1 MPYDNP
7 HNSLPPTPPVP
18 PTPSILIIGEALV
31 DCFADARVAGGAPFN
46 VARNLAA
53 FNLNPIMITRIGV
66 DDNSKILLDEFDRFG
81 LSMAGLQR
89 DAVLPTGHVDVH
101 FDAHSHRFDI
111 AENAAW
117 DALSTSLALDVTAQ
131 CQPKIICFG
140 TLAQRA
146 PQSQHAIAGVL
157 DLAKTLGAV
166 RVLDLNVRANLPD
179 LATVDFS
186 LRHADIVKVNDIEL
200 AQLLSWF
207 VPGFAA
213 GVVTR
218 NPPPTRAGYH
228 AAIKNLLQQYPL
240 QQLIVTCGAEGYDVY
255 DRRGTLIESG
265 TPPETTVVDTVGA
278 GDAFTSILIVGLVQR
293 WPASLT
299 FKRASYFAAAVCGLR
314 GAVAADPNFYQQ
326 WATQWQLRQLRQP
339 PQVTSA
345 TAPTLQHHH

>member
-1 MPYDNP
+1 M
-7 HNSLPPTPPVP
+7 
-18 PTPSILIIGEALV
+18 PSILIIGEALV

-101 FDAHSHRFDI
+101 FDAQSHRFDI

-117 DALSTSLALDVTAQ
+117 DALSTNLALDVTVQ

-157 DLAKTLGAV
+157 DLVKTLGAV
-166 RVLDLNVRANLPD
+166 RVLDLNLRANLAD

-186 LRHADIVKVNDIEL
+186 LRHADVVKVNDIEL

-207 VPGFAA
+207 VPNYTKNNAA
-213 GVVTR
+213 PR
-218 NPPPTRAGYH
+218 SPTYRD
-228 AAIKNLLQQYPL
+228 AIKNLLRQYPL

-255 DRRGTLIESG
+255 GRNGVLTESG
-265 TPPETTVVDTVGA
+265 TPPKTTVVDTVGA
-278 GDAFTSILIVGLVQR
+278 GDAFTSIVILGLVQR

-314 GAVAADPNFYQQ
+314 GAVAADLNFYQQ
-326 WATQWQLRQLRQP
+326 WATQWQLRQPRQP
-339 PQVTSA
+339 QPTPQPQPTSA
-345 TAPTLQHHH
+345 TTPILQHQH